1 MCNRSDSPTKASTMH
16 HMKLQ
21 VRLTTVTAAASAPLR
36 CSALRGNSNIEKQVN
51 RGTSLSAMIIKR
63 RGDVP
68 KIVVICRGTQSMLEG
83 QRFSA
88 RE

>member
-36 CSALRGNSNIEKQVN
+36 CSALRGK
-51 RGTSLSAMIIKR
+51 TSVKEEGRHGAGLSAMVSSSQ
-63 RGDVP
+63 GDVP
-68 KIVVICRGTQSMLEG
+68 NIVVVCRGTQSMLEG